1 MERAYS
7 YNPKLAWGFGYRGG
21 LQLSIGSVGM
31 LVQNY
36 RVGDNVQDTYC
47 HGIRMFTVDRQA
59 QAMSRGNVR

>member
-1 MERAYS
+1 M
-7 YNPKLAWGFGYRGG
+7 GFGYRGR
-21 LQLSIGSVGM
+21 LQLSIGSVGT